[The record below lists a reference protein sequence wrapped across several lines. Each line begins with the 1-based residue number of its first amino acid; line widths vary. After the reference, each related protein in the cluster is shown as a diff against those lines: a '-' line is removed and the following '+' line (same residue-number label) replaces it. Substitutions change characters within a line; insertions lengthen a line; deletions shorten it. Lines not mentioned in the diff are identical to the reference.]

1 MPETE
6 LIISNT
12 SPLLYLYRIGEIDL
26 LQRLY
31 GHICVSRQVAQELAA
46 GVDNVPS
53 VASYDW
59 IEVCDIPI
67 PSALK
72 MVPDLGPGEAGA
84 IALALESRQP
94 VLLLIDDRLARQ
106 IAALHQIRF
115 SGTAGV
121 LMKGKERGCIKS
133 VKPLLEKLVKSGFNL
148 RKEHMNDICAI
159 VGE

>member
-1 MPETE
+1 MPEPE
-6 LIISNT
+6 MIISNT
-12 SPLLYLYRIGEIDL
+12 SPLLYLYRIGEIEL
-26 LQRLY
+26 LRRLY
-31 GHICVSRQVAQELAA
+31 GHICVARQVAEELAA

-53 VASYDW
+53 LESYDW
-59 IEVCDIPI
+59 IEVRDILI

-106 IAALHQIRF
+106 IAALYQIRC

-121 LMKGKERGCIKS
+121 LMKGKERGCINS
-133 VKPLLEKLVKSGFNL
+133 VKPLLKKLVQCGFYL
-148 RKEHMNDICAI
+148 RDKHMNDICEI